1 MAKLQQELDKVDK
14 KVATLRATFEQRT
27 TEATK
32 LKVELEKVQATLA
45 EAESLVTK
53 LEKEH
58 QRWNDQVS
66 DWWTAVFCRIYTC
79 GDSVDEYLY
88 HTVCQWVL
96 WSVCSLHTMCTQ
108 CTYMSVFMF
117 YIVTG

>member
-79 GDSVDEYLY
+79 GGSVDKYIRISY
-88 HTVCQWVL
+88 SMSVGFVVCVL
-96 WSVCSLHTMCTQ
+96 SHTMCTQ
-108 CTYMSVFMF
+108 CICLGSCFTL
-117 YIVTG
+117 

>member
-14 KVATLRATFEQRT
+14 KVASLRATFEQRT

-32 LKVELEKVQATLA
+32 LKVELEKVQATLV

-66 DWWTAVFCRIYTC
+66 HWWSAVFCRIYTF
-79 GDSVDEYLY
+79 LY
-88 HTVCQWVL
+88 SCRN
-96 WSVCSLHTMCTQ
+96 
-108 CTYMSVFMF
+108 
-117 YIVTG
+117 IVYRTIV